1 MTSLRSSE
9 VDFLLTRK
17 KLVGNVLPTNQEVI
31 QHYYHVR
38 QFLIDTEP
46 KFSRIPPGFN
56 DIKELVM
63 SDVVELWR
71 KASLTVI
78 EAKSIQKKLKNIHD
92 KFACARKRT
101 KKSKRTVINED
112 WFFKLYR
119 AKKRNCCFTVS
130 IFSVIQ
136 LFLQ

>member
-9 VDFLLTRK
+9 VDSSLTRK
-17 KLVGNVLPTNQEVI
+17 KSVGNVLPTNQEVI

-46 KFSRIPPGFN
+46 KFLRIPPGFN

-63 SDVVELWR
+63 SDVVESWR
-71 KASLTVI
+71 KASLIVI

-92 KFACARKRT
+92 KFKCARKRA
-101 KKSKRTVINED
+101 KKSKRTFINEH
-112 WFFKLYR
+112 
-119 AKKRNCCFTVS
+119 
-130 IFSVIQ
+130 
-136 LFLQ
+136 